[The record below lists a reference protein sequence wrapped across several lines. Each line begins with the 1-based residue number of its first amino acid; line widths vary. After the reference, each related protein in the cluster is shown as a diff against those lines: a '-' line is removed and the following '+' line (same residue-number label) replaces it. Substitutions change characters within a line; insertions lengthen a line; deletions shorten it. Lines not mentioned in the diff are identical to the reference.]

1 VIIAC
6 ASAGAF
12 PDRRKIAVQGVCD
25 KIGDAGQTLTR
36 SALIGVMVHRID
48 SVFVPLRAT
57 E

>member
-1 VIIAC
+1 M
-6 ASAGAF
+6 
-12 PDRRKIAVQGVCD
+12 QGVCD

-48 SVFVPLRAT
+48 SVFAPLRAT